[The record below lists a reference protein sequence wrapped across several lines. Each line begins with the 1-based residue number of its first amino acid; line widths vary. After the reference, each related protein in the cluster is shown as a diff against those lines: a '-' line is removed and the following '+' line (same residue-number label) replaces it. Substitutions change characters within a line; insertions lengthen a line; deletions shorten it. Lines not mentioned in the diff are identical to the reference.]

1 MLFPYILN
9 ITSSFIVS
17 VLLSVV
23 FVVCVIMPA
32 LFFLI
37 VKNLKKCV
45 GYLEKCDFCINTH
58 THTHTIL
65 TLLYYKNKVNTHTLC
80 VVFFRAVAAKG
91 LPSFAAT
98 AFCLSPTV
106 NHLNIFCYAERK

>member
-17 VLLSVV
+17 VLLSVT

-58 THTHTIL
+58 THTQFL
-65 TLLYYKNKVNTHTLC
+65 PYYKNKVNTHTLC

-98 AFCLSPTV
+98 AFLFFPDC
-106 NHLNIFCYAERK
+106 

>member
-58 THTHTIL
+58 THTIL

-98 AFCLSPTV
+98 AFLFFPDC
-106 NHLNIFCYAERK
+106 

>member
-23 FVVCVIMPA
+23 FLVCVIMSA

-45 GYLEKCDFCINTH
+45 GYLEKCDFCINTQF
-58 THTHTIL
+58 L
-65 TLLYYKNKVNTHTLC
+65 PYYIK
-80 VVFFRAVAAKG
+80 
-91 LPSFAAT
+91 
-98 AFCLSPTV
+98 
-106 NHLNIFCYAERK
+106 

>member
-23 FVVCVIMPA
+23 FLVCVIMPA

-58 THTHTIL
+58 NSYLI
-65 TLLYYKNKVNTHTLC
+65 
-80 VVFFRAVAAKG
+80 
-91 LPSFAAT
+91 
-98 AFCLSPTV
+98 FCFSPTV

>member
-23 FVVCVIMPA
+23 FVVCVIMSA

-45 GYLEKCDFCINTH
+45 GYLEKCDFCIHNSYLIIKIKSIH
-58 THTHTIL
+58 I
-65 TLLYYKNKVNTHTLC
+65 LC
-80 VVFFRAVAAKG
+80 VLSFSVRLRQRVYHP
-91 LPSFAAT
+91 LPQPL
-98 AFCLSPTV
+98 FCFSPTV

>member
-1 MLFPYILN
+1 MLFPYIQN

-23 FVVCVIMPA
+23 FLVCVIMPA

-45 GYLEKCDFCINTH
+45 GYLEKCDFCINTQF
-58 THTHTIL
+58 L
-65 TLLYYKNKVNTHTLC
+65 PYYIIKIKSIHILC
-80 VVFFRAVAAKG
+80 VLSFSVRLGQRVYHPLPQPLFVFPR
-91 LPSFAAT
+91 L
-98 AFCLSPTV
+98 L
-106 NHLNIFCYAERK
+106 II

>member
-23 FVVCVIMPA
+23 FLVCVIMPA

-45 GYLEKCDFCINTH
+45 GYLEKCDFCINTHTH

-98 AFCLSPTV
+98 AFLFFPDC
-106 NHLNIFCYAERK
+106 

>member
-45 GYLEKCDFCINTH
+45 GYLEKCDFCINTQFLPYYI
-58 THTHTIL
+58 TIVS
-65 TLLYYKNKVNTHTLC
+65 YKIIICKY
-80 VVFFRAVAAKG
+80 FYAA
-91 LPSFAAT
+91 L
-98 AFCLSPTV
+98 
-106 NHLNIFCYAERK
+106 